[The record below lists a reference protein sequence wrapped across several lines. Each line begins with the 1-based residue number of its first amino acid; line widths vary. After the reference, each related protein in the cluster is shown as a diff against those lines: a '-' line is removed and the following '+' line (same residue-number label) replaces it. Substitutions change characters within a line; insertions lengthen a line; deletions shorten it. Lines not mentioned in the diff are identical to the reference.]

1 MQTNSLKNHNQS
13 QSLINHLFPSILEE
27 SESFTF
33 CVYYTLMESK
43 VKLDKVQKVSG
54 FPK

>member
-13 QSLINHLFPSILEE
+13 HSLSNLDTFSILSE

-33 CVYYTLMESK
+33 CVCYTLMESK
-43 VKLDKVQKVSG
+43 VKLDKVQKFQV
-54 FPK
+54 F